1 MNMDALH
8 AQLIDAQI
16 IINRLKISIL
26 KLEEQLQHYAIREPH
41 VSVDQEEYDCDKRAI
56 QQLMMEAEAD
66 EASEQV
72 FPKFNKVCKWNE
84 VC

>member
-41 VSVDQEEYDCDKRAI
+41 VRVDQAEYDRDKRAI
-56 QQLMMEAEAD
+56 QQIMMEAEA
-66 EASEQV
+66 EKEQV
-72 FPKFNKVCKWNE
+72 FPKFPKVCAWNE

>member
-1 MNMDALH
+1 MNMDALQS
-8 AQLIDAQI
+8 QLIDSQI
-16 IINRLKISIL
+16 TINRLKLTIL
-26 KLEEQLQHYAIREPH
+26 KMEGQLQEFAIREPH
-41 VSVDQEEYDCDKRAI
+41 VRVDQAEYDRDKRAI